1 MQVDPAVITILMF
14 GLMFLLMALG
24 LPICFVLGG
33 CALFF
38 GVIFWG
44 PASLNVVILNASNLM
59 SSSILVAVPLFVFM
73 AYMLEKSGV
82 AEDLYHAMH
91 LWMGPVRGGLAAGSV
106 IGCTLIAAMS
116 GISTTGVLMMGII
129 GLPAMLRRGYDKYLA
144 MGSIMAGGG
153 AGPLDPAQ
161 PCVDRLRDDL
171 RRIRWQAFFG
181 RRTSGHASFVSFS
194 ALHIQRMFF
203 QKRPGARSS
212 PRRSG

>member
-1 MQVDPAVITILMF
+1 MQADPAIITLLMF

-82 AEDLYHAMH
+82 AEDLYRAMH
-91 LWMGPVRGGLAAGSV
+91 LWMGPIRGGLAAGSV

-129 GLPAMLRRGYDKYLA
+129 GLPAMLRRKYDKYLA
-144 MGSIMAGGG
+144 MGSIMAGG
-153 AGPLDPAQ
+153 ALGPLIPPSLVLIVYAM
-161 PCVDRLRDDL
+161 
-171 RRIRWQAFFG
+171 I
-181 RRTSGHASFVSFS
+181 SGESVGKLFLGGVLPGLLLSSLFLIYIFTAC
-194 ALHIQRMFF
+194 LF
-203 QKRPGARSS
+203 QQGPGTG
-212 PRRSG
+212 PG